1 MAAVARGPLT
11 FLLQSSSG
19 QYLVLGMGAYTFFPD
34 QVKRAL
40 APLLASPMFAQFG
53 LTDGSTD
60 GKSNRMAPIII
71 QTPSPTVIH
80 GGASKSLT
88 TMVIYSVAG
97 AGACW
102 VGYVVCSSMLPE
114 AIQEFMP
121 VTKRLFKETSKT
133 LSKGILQVKEILEE
147 QITQLMGQQE
157 VLEKKQ
163 DETQQSV
170 KDVQNE
176 LGKAR
181 LDLMNLM
188 NSLDRCEDG
197 LNNTQAMQGYSL
209 RGIKLLVRCITSFLP
224 DESNFIEDISKY
236 VEEGGNPTGT
246 GTPGA
251 PQQAKVQPTNRALP
265 ATSSLSMA
273 HHSTM
278 TNTHPAKQVF
288 VNYDRNVQNN
298 TPVVIT
304 TNTNNNGATINK
316 NTVSAAPSIASIESD
331 DYSSSTTDNNNNN
344 FSMGDIRALMGH

>member
-1 MAAVARGPLT
+1 M
-11 FLLQSSSG
+11 
-19 QYLVLGMGAYTFFPD
+19 LGMGVYTLFPD

-40 APLLASPMFAQFG
+40 APLLTHPVFAAQFG
-53 LTDGSTD
+53 SLTDGTSGTD
-60 GKSNRMAPIII
+60 SKSNQMAPIII

-80 GGASKSLT
+80 GGPNSKSLT

-102 VGYVVCSSMLPE
+102 VGYVVCSSLLPD

-121 VTKRLFKETSKT
+121 VTKRLFKETSQT
-133 LSKGILQVKEILEE
+133 LGKGILQVKEILEE

-170 KDVQNE
+170 KDVQSE

-181 LDLMNLM
+181 LDLMNLQ

-197 LNNTQAMQGYSL
+197 LNNTQDMQGYTL

-224 DESNFIEDISKY
+224 DESNFIDDISRY
-236 VEEGGNPTGT
+236 VEDGGTPTGT

-251 PQQAKVQPTNRALP
+251 PQPARAQPTNRALP
-265 ATSSLSMA
+265 ASSSLSMA
-273 HHSTM
+273 HHSTL
-278 TNTHPAKQVF
+278 TNTHPANQVF
-288 VNYDRNVQNN
+288 VKYDHNVQNN
-298 TPVVIT
+298 TPVVVT
-304 TNTNNNGATINK
+304 TNTNNNEATISK
-316 NTVSAAPSIASIESD
+316 NTLSAAPSIASIDSD